1 MRPEYVER
9 KQTNCEK
16 WDGMER
22 LFSSNDLLPLW
33 VADMDFKVPE
43 AITKALHEY
52 VEMGAYGYYK
62 VPDSYYEAFIAWEK
76 RHHGFTVER
85 EWLRFSLGVVSG
97 FNWGVQMLSEPGD
110 SIMIQQ
116 PVYYPFARAIENNER
131 HLVSAD
137 LVNHNGHYQVDLE
150 AFEETIIREKVK
162 LFILCSPHNP
172 VGRVWTEAE
181 LKGMIALCR
190 KHKVY
195 VLADEIHQDLVMPTY
210 HHTSAFLAEDYREGM
225 ILLTAPSKTFNLAA
239 GQNSIII
246 IKDEELRARW
256 DAFVL
261 SIAIGSGNA
270 FGYIA
275 AEAGYREGDEWLQGV
290 KEQIQENYDY
300 LKVELSLHLPKAVL
314 APLEGTYLAWL
325 DLGAYLEGKN
335 VTEVMEEQCKLAV
348 DYGNWFAPVGYE
360 KFIRLN
366 LATSLDNIKVATA
379 SLCERV

>member
-9 KQTNCEK
+9 KHTNCEK

-22 LFSSNDLLPLW
+22 LFSSNELMPLW

-85 EWLRFSLGVVSG
+85 EWLRFSPGVVSG
-97 FNWGVQMLSEPGD
+97 FNWGVQMLSKPGD
-110 SIMIQQ
+110 SILIQQ

-131 HLVSAD
+131 RLVSAD

-150 AFEETIIREKVK
+150 AFEETIIKEDVK

-190 KHKVY
+190 KYKVY
-195 VLADEIHQDLVMPTY
+195 VLADEIHQDLVMSPH
-210 HHTSAFLAEDYREGM
+210 HHTSAFLAEDYQEGM

-256 DAFVL
+256 DKFVL

-290 KEQIQENYDY
+290 KEQIQENYNY
-300 LKVELSLHLPKAVL
+300 LKDELSRHLPKAVL

-335 VTEVMEEQCKLAV
+335 VTEVIEGQCKLAV
-348 DYGNWFAPVGYE
+348 DYGNWFAPLGYE
-360 KFIRLN
+360 NFIRLN
-366 LATSLDNIKVATA
+366 LATSLDNIKTATA
-379 SLCERV
+379 SLIEHL